1 MPKSNKSNISS
12 CAWKSMAC
20 WKNTRMDQPCPHGG
34 GAGLWTKKAKAT
46 SWWLFYLDVIK
57 FSLKWRWKK
66 DDDII
71 VDDIIV
77 DDIIVV
83 DNIIRNL
90 TTWLVARIVWLNILA
105 SLPCRLCFTGYN
117 YSKLSLWYTV
127 QKKLKINIWIVSWSC
142 TSSQRAQQ
150 SVKRTKKEIGEGGIL
165 SRALASR
172 EGRVSL
178 SRS

>member
-1 MPKSNKSNISS
+1 MRSKEPYGRAKKDTGNKSTTNLLSWTLTMSMDTAENVQSRFEIVPKSNKSNISS
-12 CAWKSMAC
+12 CAWKLMAC

-57 FSLKWRWKK
+57 FSLKWRWNK

-127 QKKLKINIWIVSWSC
+127 QN
-142 TSSQRAQQ
+142 
-150 SVKRTKKEIGEGGIL
+150 
-165 SRALASR
+165 
-172 EGRVSL
+172 
-178 SRS
+178 